1 MIATTN
7 TERSHH
13 APPAVATATATTA
26 PRISF
31 AHWGLASV
39 LLLFAYEWLL
49 SGVDKLFSS
58 GFRDGLA
65 ANLRQALHDNP
76 NHWYARVM
84 NWAVVPH
91 AALFATLVEIGE
103 LLVAAG
109 FVAGAVLWLTEHRL
123 PSRWAGV
130 LHLAVI
136 GALLGSAL
144 MTANYYWLAGNRWPW
159 FNTADPFNE
168 GLSIDGL
175 LTLIALA
182 LLAVQVN
189 AWRARRLA
197 NQRT

>member
-1 MIATTN
+1 MIATTK
-7 TERSHH
+7 TERSQR
-13 APPAVATATATTA
+13 A
-26 PRISF
+26 PRTIAATRATSISF

-39 LLLFAYEWLL
+39 LVLFAYEWLL
-49 SGVDKLFSS
+49 SAFDKLFSTS
-58 GFRDGLA
+58 FRSGLA

-91 AALFATLVEIGE
+91 AALFAVLVEAGE

-109 FVAGAVLWLTEHRL
+109 LIAGAVLWLTEHRL
-123 PSRWAGV
+123 PAQWAAL

-159 FNTADPFNE
+159 FNTAEPFNE

-189 AWRARRLA
+189 AWRARRSLSGPA
-197 NQRT
+197 RR